1 MKPKRLLIILVIA
14 LFIFFMLGGLGSL
27 ADRNRSESKK
37 VGGGPS
43 GIQQTYLFA
52 SPTPSKPSDSEAQEI
67 ANRQAGQDEQGEED
81 QDDPD
86 MPPKFHG
93 KIDPETYLRMRD
105 EFIGLKRGFEPGRPF
120 DPQARGRAIQK
131 MEEQQN
137 QLESPSKSSV
147 FDRLFAFL
155 GFEPTAGPAWTAL
168 GPTPLPN
175 GFGSNGSIDVP
186 VS

>member
-131 MEEQQN
+131 MEEQQR
-137 QLESPSKSSV
+137 QLDKASSGSAL
-147 FDRLFAFL
+147 DWLADLF
-155 GFEPTAGPAWTAL
+155 GFSPTAGAR
-168 GPTPLPN
+168 GIQFPL
-175 GFGSNGSIDVP
+175 SLDA
-186 VS
+186 